1 MHEMAIAQSIL
12 DITMDTAARSGAK
25 KVTCIKLLI
34 GQMTQVEPEALR
46 FCFSA
51 MAAGSLAAG
60 AELEITIV
68 PLVGHCRD
76 CGGEY
81 LIENFRFLCSACGSA
96 ALELI
101 SGRELRVEYL
111 EVD

>member
-1 MHEMAIAQSIL
+1 MHEMAIAQGIL
-12 DITMDTAARSGAK
+12 DITLDTAARSGAE
-25 KVTCIKLLI
+25 KVTCIRLSI
-34 GQMTQVEPEALR
+34 GQMTQVEPEALK

-51 MAAGSLAAG
+51 VAAGTIAVG
-60 AELEITIV
+60 AELEITVV
-68 PLVGHCRD
+68 PLVGRCRD
-76 CGGEY
+76 CGGE
-81 LIENFRFLCSACGSA
+81 LPIENFRFLCSACGSA